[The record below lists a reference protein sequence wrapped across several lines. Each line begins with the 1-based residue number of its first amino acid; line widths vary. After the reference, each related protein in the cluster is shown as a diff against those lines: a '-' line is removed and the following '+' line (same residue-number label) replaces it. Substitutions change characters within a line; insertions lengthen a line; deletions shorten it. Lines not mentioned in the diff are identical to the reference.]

1 MAKRGVEAGSAVAPK
16 GVFPTSLNQLCQ
28 AVRPLIAAGVQPS
41 RIHLAGTLRVAI
53 SSYNYCHTCF
63 TRARMSR
70 RSSSRSHSAEF
81 ISSRH
86 WIPTNK
92 MTVVSASVR
101 AGFPEED
108 NMYAEPVKAPE
119 QWFKGVDRLVERV
132 LITLG
137 EKEGLKDDIISF
149 GETFKQYHRSAEVV
163 VQEGGIHEDMFL
175 DFMVAETKLGTLT
188 PLIIDRLVT
197 GCTSD

>member
-1 MAKRGVEAGSAVAPK
+1 
-16 GVFPTSLNQLCQ
+16 
-28 AVRPLIAAGVQPS
+28 
-41 RIHLAGTLRVAI
+41 
-53 SSYNYCHTCF
+53 
-63 TRARMSR
+63 
-70 RSSSRSHSAEF
+70 
-81 ISSRH
+81 
-86 WIPTNK
+86 

-119 QWFKGVDRLVERV
+119 QWFKVVDRLAERV

-137 EKEGLKDDIISF
+137 EKEGLKDDIITF
-149 GETFKQYHRSAEVV
+149 RETIKQYHRSAEVV